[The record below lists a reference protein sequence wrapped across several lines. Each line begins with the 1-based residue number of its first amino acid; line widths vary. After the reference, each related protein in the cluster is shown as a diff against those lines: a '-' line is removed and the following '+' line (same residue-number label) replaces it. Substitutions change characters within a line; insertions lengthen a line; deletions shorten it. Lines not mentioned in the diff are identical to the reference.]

1 MTKRWKERPP
11 GSTWGDWG
19 DDDEL
24 GRINLVTPDKV
35 LEGVRE
41 VEAGITFCLSLPL
54 DYPGGN
60 ALNQRRYPPVLA
72 PTEDMDGNA
81 GTFYNIHMSEM
92 ADFGDPK
99 YVDVWADDVVT
110 LSLQY
115 STQWDSL
122 AHVGSEFD
130 ADGDGVEE
138 AVYYNGYRAGTDL
151 VGPAPDAAGDGG
163 SHRCFAHH
171 LGLEHMAYHGVQGR
185 GVLVDLAAHL
195 GDEWRAVDRAL
206 LEEIMAEDDVVVEP
220 GDMLLLHTGFATRI
234 LEYERNPDP
243 TKIFT
248 LCSYLDARDES
259 LLEWITESQISALVA
274 DNYAVEGL
282 LGRDRVEGR
291 HSFLPIHNLCLFKL
305 GVPLGEMWY
314 LHELAA
320 WLREHGRS
328 RFLLTAPPLRMP
340 GIVGSP
346 LTPVATV

>member
-1 MTKRWKERPP
+1 VTQRWKQRPP

-19 DDDEL
+19 EDDEL
-24 GRINLVTPDKV
+24 GRINLLTPEKV
-35 LEGVRE
+35 LQGVSE
-41 VEAGITFCLSLPL
+41 VEAGLSFCLSLPL
-54 DYPGGN
+54 DYPGGT
-60 ALNQRRYPPVLA
+60 ALNQRRHPPVLA
-72 PTEDMDGNA
+72 PTEDMQGDPD
-81 GTFYNIHMSEM
+81 TFYNVHMSEM
-92 ADFGDPK
+92 ESWGDPK

-122 AHVGSEFD
+122 AHVGAEFD

-151 VGPAPDAAGDGG
+151 VGPTPDAAGDGG
-163 SHRCFAHH
+163 ASRCFARH
-171 LGLEHMAYHGVQGR
+171 LGLEHMAFHGVQGR

-206 LEEIMAEDDVVVEP
+206 LEEIMAEDGVVVEP

-234 LEYERNPDP
+234 LEYERQPDP
-243 TKIFT
+243 AKIFT
-248 LCSYLDARDES
+248 LCGYLDGRDDS
-259 LLEWITESQISALVA
+259 LLEWIAESQVSALVA

-314 LHELAA
+314 LHELAS
-320 WLREHGRS
+320 WLREHERS

-346 LTPVATV
+346 VTPVATV